1 MRWLGWEL
9 MQVLWHIWFGNF
21 DVVILDC
28 DHPGK
33 TQRSQ
38 IKVVSFVDFS
48 YKKHRPLT
56 NLTKGA
62 VIQKHIRFKISF
74 EKQQQ
79 VAKLVHYFN
88 DIANGI
94 IFGELHFFVSF
105 LSCFVL
111 YSFSASNS
119 LQGGTYAPWSALSL
133 LMHNR
138 DDKLSLLSE
147 RGYGPI
153 Y

>member
-1 MRWLGWEL
+1 MFHTLGGNTCIIMGLMRWLGQEL

-74 EKQQQ
+74 EKQQR
-79 VAKLVHYFN
+79 VAKLLHYYSKWN
-88 DIANGI
+88 D
-94 IFGELHFFVSF
+94 F
-105 LSCFVL
+105 LEN
-111 YSFSASNS
+111 YTS
-119 LQGGTYAPWSALSL
+119 LCLSL
-133 LMHNR
+133 AVLCFIR
-138 DDKLSLLSE
+138 FQRQIPCKEE
-147 RGYGPI
+147 RTHRGLH
-153 Y
+153 

>member
-1 MRWLGWEL
+1 

-62 VIQKHIRFKISF
+62 VI
-74 EKQQQ
+74 
-79 VAKLVHYFN
+79 
-88 DIANGI
+88 
-94 IFGELHFFVSF
+94 
-105 LSCFVL
+105 
-111 YSFSASNS
+111 
-119 LQGGTYAPWSALSL
+119 
-133 LMHNR
+133 
-138 DDKLSLLSE
+138 
-147 RGYGPI
+147 
-153 Y
+153 